1 VMKKTVDSVLGRT
14 EVRIGP
20 EPAAMLRVGGCATAG
35 RAAQQERRH
44 DDAWNQDV
52 IKTKTADTR
61 ATRYS
66 LYVLH
71 STPPRATSQ
80 GAKKHK
86 SEDVKRSL
94 WNLFGLSQPC
104 TAQKLRSWT
113 RLHRGLLASRL
124 RRAGQA
130 S

>member
-1 VMKKTVDSVLGRT
+1 MMKKTVDSVLGRT

-20 EPAAMLRVGGCATAG
+20 EPAAMMRVGGCATAG

-52 IKTKTADTR
+52 LKTKTADTR

-71 STPPRATSQ
+71 STSSKQ
-80 GAKKHK
+80 VK
-86 SEDVKRSL
+86 SGQVKLGLVRSS
-94 WNLFGLSQPC
+94 GLI
-104 TAQKLRSWT
+104 
-113 RLHRGLLASRL
+113 
-124 RRAGQA
+124 
-130 S
+130 

>member
-1 VMKKTVDSVLGRT
+1 MTVGTRPKTVMKKTVDSVLGRT

-71 STPPRATSQ
+71 STLTIICVDEVPAPRSRPSTVRQ
-80 GAKKHK
+80 GNGGLIWNDLALSK
-86 SEDVKRSL
+86 S
-94 WNLFGLSQPC
+94 
-104 TAQKLRSWT
+104 
-113 RLHRGLLASRL
+113 
-124 RRAGQA
+124 
-130 S
+130 

>member
-1 VMKKTVDSVLGRT
+1 
-14 EVRIGP
+14 
-20 EPAAMLRVGGCATAG
+20 MLRVGGCATDG

-71 STPPRATSQ
+71 STLPPHQVPFHVFVLTPSQ
-80 GAKKHK
+80 H
-86 SEDVKRSL
+86 L
-94 WNLFGLSQPC
+94 GLSRDC
-104 TAQKLRSWT
+104 C
-113 RLHRGLLASRL
+113 GL
-124 RRAGQA
+124 
-130 S
+130 

>member
-1 VMKKTVDSVLGRT
+1 MTVGTRPKTVMKKTVDSVLGRT

-20 EPAAMLRVGGCATAG
+20 EPAAMMRVGGCATAG

-52 IKTKTADTR
+52 IETKTADTR

-71 STPPRATSQ
+71 STDS
-80 GAKKHK
+80 
-86 SEDVKRSL
+86 
-94 WNLFGLSQPC
+94 WFGVGVGVRC
-104 TAQKLRSWT
+104 
-113 RLHRGLLASRL
+113 RG
-124 RRAGQA
+124 
-130 S
+130 